1 MVKKILCALL
11 VLMMAGLASVA
22 LAEYCEH
29 GSEQSPCDIGWQVD
43 HFGQQHRRVCTNHV
57 EEKEDPFS
65 YMPVTE
71 WAACTPDADGEC
83 TTCGHDYIR
92 EPVEPEPLPEDELFI
107 MMLEYYLSWCE
118 ENGVVPFQT
127 SASGSKLT
135 IQLSD
140 EFLQFSDEMGFP
152 VTETMLAKSTATLTL
167 PDGMTYPATGKAVK
181 PAVEL
186 SLSEYGPGETM
197 WMIGM
202 MSIGDV
208 IYVNN
213 VSPGTATVKMVISL
227 MTGDVYTL
235 QQNFTIEG
243 QGPYCKYGSASSPC
257 DIVWDAAN
265 RKHASFCKNHVEE
278 KDDPYSYVQV
288 TDWEDC
294 TFRASEYICDTCGAD
309 YTPSGPS
316 ESDYEAM
323 MVEIYYRLLERN
335 GVPPLEIIFSEDH
348 VSIKLGEQFIMCMLE
363 ERIPVTNELK
373 EATVY
378 TLTLPEGTEYPYEGR
393 PVFPTA
399 TLDVSPNGPGAWL
412 QRAGLLYNDSVQYE
426 NNQAPGT
433 AMATMAIHVD
443 GKAGMTLVA
452 KYTIVGAV
460 SGEYCIYGGPTSPC
474 EIIWSVRSDE
484 RIHRR
489 VCRTHREK
497 EDYEQMI
504 PVTDWEPC
512 TPGEGGVCTGCGK
525 DYDKSDNEMT
535 EDDIMAYMV
544 EYYARTAAEFG
555 EAIRATVAGN
565 ELTFSMRDE
574 YFGYLAESNVPV
586 PQTMHGSITYTLV
599 LTNGD
604 EFAATGEPITPEVEV
619 RATENGPGH
628 WLEDVGLMEI
638 GKPVYANNVEPGKA
652 TVSVTF
658 EFTMGEPHTIT
669 AEFTILG
676 EGPFCKYGS
685 PSNPCD
691 IRWDADRN
699 EMKHRSVCVNHVE
712 DKEDMYSYVV
722 VTDWEDCNFFND
734 GYICDVCHADYTPKE
749 EPDDGDFEAELLKL
763 YNEMMEMQGRA
774 PIYVEYSRASMTI
787 EFKEQFIMYL
797 LEHGIQLSESLSA
810 TTEYVFTLEGGDSYA
825 YTGEEICPEVILT
838 GNGVGPG
845 AWLEKNDLI
854 YIREVTYIDNIEPGQ
869 ATVDVLFR
877 LVGDGNLGF
886 TLNFTITGEGGN
898 ASKVPGD
905 ADGDNA
911 VSLDDALNLLRAI
924 AGEDVSINNT
934 NADVTGD
941 GAVDLKDVLLILQ
954 YIAGWNVSLQ

>member
-1 MVKKILCALL
+1 MKKILCALL
-11 VLMMAGLASVA
+11 TLLLALGATAA

-43 HFGQQHRRVCTNHV
+43 HFGRKHRRVCTNHV
-57 EEKEDPFS
+57 EDKEDPFS

-71 WAACTPDADGEC
+71 WESCTPAADGEC

-92 EPVEPEPLPEDELFI
+92 EPVEPDPLPEDEQFI
-107 MMLEYYLSWCE
+107 MMLEYYLAWCE
-118 ENGVVPFQT
+118 ENGVVPFQS

-135 IQLSD
+135 IRLSD
-140 EFLQFSDEMGFP
+140 EFQQFADEMGFP
-152 VTETMLAKSTATLTL
+152 VTETMLAKSTGTLTL
-167 PDGMTYPATGKAVK
+167 PDGLSYPATGE
-181 PAVEL
+181 AVEPETEL
-186 SLSEYGPGETM
+186 VFSEYGPGETM
-197 WMIGM
+197 LMMGM
-202 MSIGDV
+202 LGIDDV
-208 IYVNN
+208 VYTNN
-213 VSPGTATVKMVISL
+213 VNPGTATVKMAVGL
-227 MTGDVYTL
+227 MTGDVFTL

-243 QGPYCKYGSASSPC
+243 EGPYCKYGSASSPC
-257 DIVWDAAN
+257 DIVWDASN
-265 RKHASFCKNHVEE
+265 KKHASFCKNHVEE

-288 TDWEDC
+288 TDWEAC
-294 TFRASEYICDTCGAD
+294 TFRANEYICDTCGAD

-316 ESDYEAM
+316 ERDYDAM

-335 GVPPLEIIFSEDH
+335 GEVPLEITVNGNG
-348 VSIKLGEQFIMCMLE
+348 VSIALNEQFIMCMLE
-363 ERIPVTNELK
+363 EAIPVTDALK
-373 EATVY
+373 AASVY
-378 TLTLPEGTEYPYEGR
+378 TLTLPGGTEYGHEGN
-393 PVFPTA
+393 PVAPEISVNKS
-399 TLDVSPNGPGAWL
+399 DVGPGAWME
-412 QRAGLLYNDSVQYE
+412 RTGLLVIGGESYE
-426 NNQAPGT
+426 NNQAPGE
-433 AMATMAIHVD
+433 ASVQVELHVE
-443 GKAGMTLVA
+443 GMSSIAL
-452 KYTIVGAV
+452 KHSYTIVGAV
-460 SGEYCIYGGPTSPC
+460 GEYCIYGGPTSPC

-512 TPGEGGVCTGCGK
+512 TPGEGGVCTGCGH

-544 EYYARTAAEFG
+544 EYYCRTAAEFG
-555 EAIRATVAGN
+555 EAINATVSGA

-586 PQTMHGSITYTLV
+586 PESMHGSTTYTLV

-604 EFAATGEPITPEVEV
+604 EFAATGEPITPDVEV
-619 RATENGPGH
+619 RATENGPGP
-628 WLEDVGLMEI
+628 WLEYNGLMVI
-638 GKPVYANNVEPGKA
+638 GKPVYANNEEPGKA

-658 EFTMGEPHTIT
+658 EFTMGEAHTIT

-691 IRWDADRN
+691 IRWDADRD
-699 EMKHRSVCVNHVE
+699 EMKHRSVCVKHVE

-734 GYICDVCHADYTPKE
+734 GYICVVCHADYTPE
-749 EPDDGDFEAELLKL
+749 VEPDDGDIEAELLKL

-774 PIYVEYSRASMTI
+774 PLYVEYSRDHFTI
-787 EFKEQFIMYL
+787 EFTEQFIMYL

-825 YTGEEICPEVILT
+825 NTGEEICPEVVLT

-854 YIREVTYIDNIEPGQ
+854 FIREVTYIDNVEPGQ

-886 TLNFTITGEGGN
+886 TLNFTITGEGGDEP
-898 ASKVPGD
+898 KVPGD
-905 ADGDNA
+905 ADGDDT
-911 VSLDDALNLLRAI
+911 VSLEDALDLLRALT
-924 AGEDVSINNT
+924 GEDVSINNA
-934 NADVTGD
+934 NADVNGD
-941 GAVDLKDVLLILQ
+941 GKADIHDVLLILQ
-954 YIAGWNVSLQ
+954 YVAGWNVSLK